1 MLRSINDMS
10 GFLDWK
16 VFKQTLAPLHQS
28 YVELAAF
35 LAVFLLVGLAM
46 LVKTRQVGRHAVQ
59 ALSLIVFFFIVN
71 SCLGVFG
78 LIRNGMTGLSWTGK
92 DDLRAFYWLGI
103 TAVVLCLTL
112 HFGTAFC
119 GWVCPTGTLQE
130 WIGWLR
136 RSVQR
141 SRLGRL
147 TGRPVRM
154 AAYLGG
160 FSLFAWGTF
169 QAFSARRPLLEDS
182 AVFWAA
188 ALLLL
193 TFLSHERPEHD
204 RALKRF
210 RYVSLGLIVIL
221 TIAGVH
227 VTSPVH
233 FVFTNVHDWASLLS
247 TLVIMG
253 ASLGVAR
260 SWCRY
265 LCPFGLATSFVGRHA
280 PRQIRLAGDCGR
292 CGHCETICE
301 TAAITSGCVDVSAC
315 TMCLKCV
322 DECPQAA
329 LVVTPP
335 STAMQDAGH
344 RMQATS

>member
-1 MLRSINDMS
+1 MT
-10 GFLDWK
+10 GFPDWK
-16 VFKQTLAPLHQS
+16 LFKQTLAPFQQS

-46 LVKTRQVGRHAVQ
+46 AFRSRQTGRHIVQ
-59 ALSLIVFFFIVN
+59 ALSLIVFFFVVN

-78 LIRNGMTGLSWTGK
+78 LIRNGITGLSWTGK

-103 TAVVLCLTL
+103 TVVILCLSL

-119 GWVCPTGTLQE
+119 GWICPTGTLQE

-136 RSVQR
+136 KAIRRSN
-141 SRLGRL
+141 LGKLNGPTTR
-147 TGRPVRM
+147 
-154 AAYLGG
+154 AAIYLAG
-160 FSLFAWGTF
+160 FGVFAWGTF
-169 QAFSARRPLLEDS
+169 HAFSTRRPLLEDS
-182 AVFWAA
+182 AVFWASG
-188 ALLLL
+188 LLLL
-193 TFLSHERPEHD
+193 TYLSHQRPQYD

-210 RYVSLGLIVIL
+210 RYVSLSLIVL
-221 TIAGVH
+221 FTIAGVQ

-265 LCPFGLATSFVGRHA
+265 LCPFGLASSFVGRYA
-280 PRQIRLAGDCGR
+280 PRRIRLTGPCGDCG
-292 CGHCETICE
+292 HCDSICE
-301 TAAITSGCVDVSAC
+301 TAAIQCGRVDVSAC

-329 LVVTPP
+329 LIVSHGLEP
-335 STAMQDAGH
+335 TA
-344 RMQATS
+344 QAQEAA